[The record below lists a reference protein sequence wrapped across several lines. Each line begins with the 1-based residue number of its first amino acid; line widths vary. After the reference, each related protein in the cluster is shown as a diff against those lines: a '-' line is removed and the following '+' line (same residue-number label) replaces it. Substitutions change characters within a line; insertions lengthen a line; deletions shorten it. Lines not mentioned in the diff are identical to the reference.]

1 MKKYIL
7 AIIIAI
13 GFSVSSNAQESK
25 VIEQAATKEV
35 SIYDTKATSD
45 VKDVKPFV
53 KLTTDL
59 EKNLFG
65 LFRAKHK
72 MLFNA
77 KDEAAKATIKEGIEL
92 KLISLIGRENVAKIK
107 GNATLFEKLM
117 N

>member
-7 AIIIAI
+7 ATILTVA
-13 GFSVSSNAQESK
+13 FSINSNAQESK
-25 VIEQAATKEV
+25 IVEETPISQV

-45 VKDVKPFV
+45 INDIKPYV
-53 KLTTDL
+53 KLTADL
-59 EKNLFG
+59 EKNLHG

-77 KDEAAKATIKEGIEL
+77 KDDAAKATIKEGIEM
-92 KLISLIGRENVAKIK
+92 KLVSIIGRDNVAKVK
-107 GNATLFEKLM
+107 ANATLFEKLM